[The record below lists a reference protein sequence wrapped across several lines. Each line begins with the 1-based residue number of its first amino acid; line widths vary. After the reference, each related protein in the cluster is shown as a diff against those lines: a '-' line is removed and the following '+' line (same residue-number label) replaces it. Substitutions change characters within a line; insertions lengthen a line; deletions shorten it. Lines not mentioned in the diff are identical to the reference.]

1 MNAERFTEL
10 TSRYG
15 DLKIAIVGDFCLD
28 RYFEIDPSLA
38 ETSIETGLEV
48 HNVTR
53 VRTQPGAAGTILNN
67 LVALGVGAIYPIG
80 FCGEDGEGWLLEKA
94 LADNAS
100 VCLDHFLKTPLRKTF
115 TYSKPLVLEAGKAPR
130 ELNRLDQKNW
140 SETPAAVS
148 VPIVDAIERL
158 EGVVDAIIVMDQV
171 DVKLTGVITK
181 PVLDTLGRLAQANPR
196 LPMLAD
202 SRLGLGHYPALSF
215 KMNAA
220 ELERL
225 TSETGQ
231 RTEQSVMAEVAAL
244 AEKNRRPAF
253 VTLAENGIV
262 GAAPDG
268 QAQRVAS
275 FPVNGEI
282 DIVGA
287 GDSVTANLTA
297 ALAVGAKLSEAMQLA
312 MAGASIVVHQLG
324 TTGTATQEQLRLK
337 LGV

>member
-1 MNAERFTEL
+1 MNGERFAEL
-10 TSRYG
+10 TSRYA

-67 LVALGVGAIYPIG
+67 LVALGVGEIYPIG

-94 LADNAS
+94 LAGNAS
-100 VCLDHFLKTPLRKTF
+100 VCLDHFLKTHLRKTF
-115 TYSKPLVLEAGKAPR
+115 TYSKPLVMESGKAPR

-140 SETPAAVS
+140 TETPAAVS
-148 VPIVDAIERL
+148 SHIVKATQEL
-158 EGVVDAIIVMDQV
+158 VASVDAIIVMDQV
-171 DVKLTGVITK
+171 DVRLTGVITN
-181 PVLDTLGRLAQANPR
+181 PVLNALGELAATFPR
-196 LPMLAD
+196 LPILAD

-215 KMNAA
+215 KMNAV

-225 TSETGQ
+225 TSETER
-231 RTEQSVMAEVAAL
+231 RTAESMRAEVAAL
-244 AEKNRRPAF
+244 AGKNRRPAF
-253 VTLAENGIV
+253 VTLAENGII
-262 GAAPDG
+262 GAAPDEE
-268 QAQRVAS
+268 AQREES
-275 FPVNGEI
+275 FPVEGEI

-297 ALAVGAKLSEAMQLA
+297 ALAAGADVPESMQLA

-324 TTGTATQEQLRLK
+324 TTGTATREQLRLK
-337 LGV
+337 LGF